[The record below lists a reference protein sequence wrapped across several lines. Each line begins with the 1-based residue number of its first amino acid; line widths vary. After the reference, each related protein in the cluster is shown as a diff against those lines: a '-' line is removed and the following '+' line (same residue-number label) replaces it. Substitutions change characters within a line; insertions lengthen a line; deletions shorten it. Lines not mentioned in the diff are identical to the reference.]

1 MVVMKFPRQ
10 LPLPLV
16 SEMKAKFARFG
27 KLDELGTCVFWK
39 SSMCQVNYSLRA
51 SKVLFPDGS
60 GESSKPVEE
69 DYRGVVPKLR
79 SGLKKSTNDE
89 NGSIDSI
96 TKADN
101 AINKKY
107 CQVEARKNES
117 KVLVLPPV
125 TSTFPSKC

>member
-1 MVVMKFPRQ
+1 MK
-10 LPLPLV
+10 
-16 SEMKAKFARFG
+16 
-27 KLDELGTCVFWK
+27 
-39 SSMCQVNYSLRA
+39 VNYSLRA

-117 KVLVLPPV
+117 NQSTSSTRLPPV